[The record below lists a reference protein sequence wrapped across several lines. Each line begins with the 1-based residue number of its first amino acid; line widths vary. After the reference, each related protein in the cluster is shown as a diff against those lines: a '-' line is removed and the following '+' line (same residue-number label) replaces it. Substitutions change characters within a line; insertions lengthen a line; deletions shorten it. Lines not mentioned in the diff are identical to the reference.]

1 MTKSIMFVSGKG
13 GVGKSMCSTN
23 IATALSLS
31 GSRVLLL
38 DADFGLANAN
48 IMLGI
53 KSEYS
58 LGDVLDEKV
67 TIEQAVSV
75 TDEGLKVLSGGSGLP
90 ALIGIDQE
98 KRLRIVR
105 LIEPLESQLDYLIID
120 APAGIEE
127 NALCFAAASDEIC
140 LVLTG
145 DPTSF
150 MDAYATVKVLSL
162 EKKIDRITVIVN
174 MVDTI
179 QAGNSIFNRFEQIV
193 CKFLPATLTLAG
205 IIPTK
210 KKIKNSVQN
219 RQPIMRAS
227 NVDEET
233 KLILDIC
240 DSVVTNVRSRNPGEF
255 SFFQG
260 LLAGNEIGE

>member
-1 MTKSIMFVSGKG
+1 MFVSGKG

-23 IATALSLS
+23 IATALALG

-48 IMLGI
+48 IMLGV

-58 LGDVLDEKV
+58 LADVLDEKI

-75 TDEGLKVLSGGSGLP
+75 TDEGLKILSGGSGLP
-90 ALIGIDQE
+90 TLIGIDQE

-127 NALCFAAASDEIC
+127 NALCFAGASDEIC

-162 EKKIDRITVIVN
+162 EKNIERIKVVVN
-174 MVDTI
+174 MVENT
-179 QAGNSIFNRFEQIV
+179 QSGHSVFKRFEQIV
-193 CKFLPATLTLAG
+193 CKFLPVTLTLMG
-205 IIPTK
+205 IVPNSQ
-210 KKIKNSVQN
+210 KIRHSVQN
-219 RQPIMRAS
+219 RQPIMRS
-227 NVDEET
+227 SSLDEET
-233 KLILDIC
+233 KVILDIC
-240 DSVVTNVRSRNPGEF
+240 DSIVTNVRSRNQGEF

-260 LLAGNEIGE
+260 LLAGTATG